1 MPLYNTTNMPQLAQ
15 AAMSGATQAAA
26 SQTKETKTVVKKDN
40 SLMDDIYKGA
50 ATVAFVGRGLDSLTD
65 AAQGVMKLYDQQKL
79 RSAYDEVDKAYRDGG
94 MGAVQKMDTNFWNN
108 TAIGQF
114 MKDRANNEKG
124 RLEMM
129 QNADAVADKIYQD
142 WRVQAS
148 NVAKAYQTGN
158 MQQFMPLMQQ
168 LSEQSPLPYKLEP
181 DQNGN
186 FKVLFRSDQKGGW
199 TETEQTMTPQ
209 EAIGQVNS
217 VLRGEQLIARGMN
230 GERLPVNRDFNLA
243 VGRNM
248 MASSLGNSDNR
259 TDPKKLVPLY
269 DKNGNVGGFAR
280 IQNPIPTEENPFAYK
295 ESPKVMAFGPN
306 GQSLG
311 VFDGYDG
318 VMKHGL
324 SPFAPQKGKGGAGG
338 GGGTERIGPKN
349 QGLHFTLS
357 QNGYAHDKGRNAYY
371 EFLKD
376 KETGQVQTDEKG
388 NPLLDYNKP
397 LTNDALNLIMN
408 RTSGKGGGGQDDG
421 LGLRQKTKPSH
432 TPSQDAG
439 LPQQEPPLQEMQ
451 GLGLPPQAA
460 PGTFA
465 DNFRGNLD
473 RQQKTRDALLENGN
487 YDTEFIGLPG
497 LGINKGAMV
506 SGDNYRGEGMFAG
519 IGADPRHKPFGERE
533 SDKWRQRYGAR

>member
-1 MPLYNTTNMPQLAQ
+1 MPLYNTTNMPQMAQ

-40 SLMDDIYKGA
+40 SLMNDIYKGA
-50 ATVAFVGRGLDSLTD
+50 AAVAYVGKGLEGLTD
-65 AAQGVMKLYDQQKL
+65 AAKTATDLWDQHKL
-79 RSAYDEVDKAYRDGG
+79 RNAYEDVDKAYREGG
-94 MGAVQKMDTNFWNN
+94 WGAVEKLDDNFWHG
-108 TAIGQF
+108 TAIGRF
-114 MKDRANNEKG
+114 AKDRAESEKG
-124 RLEMM
+124 KLEMLKNM
-129 QNADAVADKIYQD
+129 DAVAEMKYKDI
-142 WRVQAS
+142 RPLAMQATKFFQS
-148 NVAKAYQTGN
+148 GN
-158 MQQFMPLMQQ
+158 MEQFMPLMQTI
-168 LSEQSPLPYKLEP
+168 SEKAAMPIRLKPTG
-181 DQNGN
+181 NGN
-186 FKVLFRSDQKGGW
+186 FQIMFRSDEKGGW
-199 TETEQTMTPQ
+199 TENGTMAP
-209 EAIGQVNS
+209 EAAFSELQKYM
-217 VLRGEQLIARGMN
+217 RGEQMIMRGIN
-230 GERLPVNRDFNLA
+230 GELLPVNKEANLY
-243 VGRNM
+243 M
-248 MASSLGNSDNR
+248 IKSMWASYLGNADNR
-259 TDPKKLVPLY
+259 IDPKKLIPLY
-269 DKNGNVGGFAR
+269 DRNGNVGGFGR
-280 IQNPIPTEENPFAYK
+280 IQNPLPSEKDPDAYMK
-295 ESPKVMAFGPN
+295 DPQIQAYGIN
-306 GQSLG
+306 GQGLG
-311 VFDGYDG
+311 TFNGYEG
-318 VMKHGL
+318 IMKHGL

>member
-324 SPFAPQKGKGGAGG
+324 SPFAPKKGKGTGDGTAGG
-338 GGGTERIGPKN
+338 YS
-349 QGLHFTLS
+349 LS
-357 QNGYAHDKGRNAYY
+357 QGDISMLQKYATSENEMGEKTVDYGKAAFLEQFVRSTGLSPLQAVAVYDRNVTSAMGMGATRGQAEKATESMLTQRIAGVQRGQSPNAPQAPQSQQPQGQVSERTQGRILGA
-371 EFLKD
+371 
-376 KETGQVQTDEKG
+376 TGQQ
-388 NPLLDYNKP
+388 
-397 LTNDALNLIMN
+397 
-408 RTSGKGGGGQDDG
+408 
-421 LGLRQKTKPSH
+421 
-432 TPSQDAG
+432 
-439 LPQQEPPLQEMQ
+439 PQPIQEMQ
-451 GLGLPPQAA
+451 G
-460 PGTFA
+460 
-465 DNFRGNLD
+465 
-473 RQQKTRDALLENGN
+473 
-487 YDTEFIGLPG
+487 IGLNDGIPQRAQIRVPDKIRLKKWQITG
-497 LGINKGAMV
+497 LG
-506 SGDNYRGEGMFAG
+506 
-519 IGADPRHKPFGERE
+519 
-533 SDKWRQRYGAR
+533 QQ